1 MINNHILAIKTTA
14 NNISQDK
21 ASEKFFSDVAQQY
34 DDKLGF
40 EMKLQNFKSEIQKN
54 EQLQL
59 RHYCTITAMLSWI
72 ILHICRRQRF
82 KVPSMVSH

>member
-59 RHYCTITAMLSWI
+59 QLVAITAMLNWI